1 MSKSAFITSLEDGKK
16 MSSLRAGI
24 HRRLLMKKLHKFLG
38 IIVLGIIIAI
48 GLAGCES
55 TDWAVVAD
63 SLSAANNQFANA
75 YSSTSSTGM
84 VYTIYNRSSVAVV
97 VYDATGA
104 VYIPAGSTVSARFNS
119 DATIYDVYYDSESP
133 VSVTQSGY
141 SFTFRN

>member
-1 MSKSAFITSLEDGKK
+1 
-16 MSSLRAGI
+16 
-24 HRRLLMKKLHKFLG
+24 MKKLHKFLG